1 MTYATLMV
9 HMELG
14 RPNAALLR
22 VAGDLAEKFSA
33 SVTGIAVCQP
43 MRVIYSEGY
52 VPGDL
57 IAEDRIEREAELATA
72 EAEFR
77 ESLRNRAGHLE
88 WRSAIVEDSLSD
100 FLCREARSAD
110 LVVTGADRNASFL
123 DNTRHL
129 DIGDFVMHV
138 GRPVLIVPAVLD
150 QLKFDRVLVG
160 WKNSRETRRAVADA
174 LPFLKLA
181 AHVVLLEIATEQD
194 LIVAHQRLDGV
205 RQWLARHGVA
215 AETVV
220 APSTGEDAHQLH
232 ALALEH
238 RAEII
243 VAGAYGHSRVR
254 EWVLGGVTRDL
265 LLRAGRCSLV
275 SH

>member
-9 HMELG
+9 HLELG
-14 RPNAALLR
+14 RPNAGLLR
-22 VAGDLAEKFSA
+22 VAGDLAERFNA

-52 VPGDL
+52 VPNDL
-57 IAEDRIEREAELATA
+57 IAKDRAERETELATA
-72 EAEFR
+72 EAEFS
-77 ESLRNRAGHLE
+77 ESPCGRAGHRE
-88 WRSAIVEDSLSD
+88 WRGAITEEPLFDY
-100 FLCREARSAD
+100 LCHEARSAD
-110 LVVTGADRNASFL
+110 LVVTGVDRNASFL

-138 GRPVLIVPAVLD
+138 GRPVLIVPAVPD
-150 QLKFDRVLVG
+150 QHKFDRVLVG
-160 WKNSRETRRAVADA
+160 WKDTRETRRAIPDA

-181 AHVVLLEIATEQD
+181 AHVVVVEITGEPELAE
-194 LIVAHQRLDGV
+194 ARPRLDDV
-205 RQWLARHGVA
+205 LQWLARHGVA
-215 AETVV
+215 AEAVA

-238 RAEII
+238 RADVI
-243 VAGAYGHSRVR
+243 VAGAYGHSRLR